1 MASRLVS
8 GGDAGRLP
16 DEVGEA
22 RGGEITGPAARG
34 EPRASRHG
42 LHRPV
47 LAAQLRPAHT
57 PIEET
62 IATLNDLVRDG
73 KIRYTG
79 LSDTPAWAVARAAVI
94 ADFRGWAPIS
104 SDRLIFLLR
113 AAVQQTVAAGIGP
126 QGT

>member
-1 MASRLVS
+1 MRWV
-8 GGDAGRLP
+8 R
-16 DEVGEA
+16 A
-22 RGGEITGPAARG
+22 RGWEITGPAARG
-34 EPRASRHG
+34 KPRASRHG

-73 KIRYTG
+73 KIRYIG
-79 LSDTPAWAVARAAVI
+79 LSDTPAWAVAKAAVI

-104 SDRLIFLLR
+104 SNRLIFLLR
-113 AAVQQTVAAGIGP
+113 AAVQQRRSRHV
-126 QGT
+126 